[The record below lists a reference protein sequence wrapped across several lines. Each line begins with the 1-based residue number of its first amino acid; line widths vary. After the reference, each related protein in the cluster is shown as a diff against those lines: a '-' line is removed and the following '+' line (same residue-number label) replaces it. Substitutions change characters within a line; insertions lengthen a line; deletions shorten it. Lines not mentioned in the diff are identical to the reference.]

1 MTEFDEWWR
10 NKNKE
15 GYYRHCTDVALD
27 IWNEASE
34 KVRNQYQACV
44 GGSIVGFDLDNVY
57 KFTQSICEEL
67 DGEA

>member
-27 IWNEASE
+27 IWKAALERALTQE
-34 KVRNQYQACV
+34 T
-44 GGSIVGFDLDNVY
+44 DLQQ
-57 KFTQSICEEL
+57 TELGAAIREEL
-67 DGEA
+67 KNRTS